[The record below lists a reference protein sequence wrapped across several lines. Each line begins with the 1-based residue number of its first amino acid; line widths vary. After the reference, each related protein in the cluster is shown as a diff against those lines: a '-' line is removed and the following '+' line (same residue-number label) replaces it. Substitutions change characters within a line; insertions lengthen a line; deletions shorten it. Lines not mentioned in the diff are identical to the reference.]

1 MEFEEAQRCLGI
13 DWGTRKIGLA
23 LGDAVTKIA
32 TPYKVV
38 KNVAEVLEV
47 IKQEAVDQVV
57 LGQPIQ
63 LASDQAM
70 SAAFNIFHK
79 TLIDNGQ
86 LPVELVDERL
96 TTKQAGKLGQGSK
109 QTAAED
115 AIAAM
120 LILQS
125 YFDRT

>member
-13 DWGTRKIGLA
+13 DWGMSKIGLA
-23 LGDAVTKIA
+23 LGDAITKIA

-38 KNVAEVLEV
+38 KNIGEVLEV
-47 IKQEAVDQVV
+47 IRQEAVDQVI

-63 LASDQAM
+63 LAGDPVMLAS
-70 SAAFNIFHK
+70 FNSFHQ
-79 TLIDNGQ
+79 TLVDNGQ
-86 LPVELVDERL
+86 LPVALVDERL
-96 TTKQAGKLGQGSK
+96 TTKQAGKLSQGSK
-109 QTAAED
+109 QTVAED